1 MLGRNLTHPATEESL
16 PVLPY
21 ETARC
26 PGMAVLLGSGYA
38 DDRAQWRVIRQ
49 KGYCFLQ
56 KPYTLVD
63 LLKAIHGALEGS
75 A

>member
-38 DDRAQWRVIRQ
+38 DEPFAAV
-49 KGYCFLQ
+49 KKLF
-56 KPYTLVD
+56 
-63 LLKAIHGALEGS
+63 GS
-75 A
+75 